1 MSCRFQL
8 AVSSPGGPVPVVRS
22 ARRSVGPVALERR
35 REFPVEQDKRH
46 DAGAVGPVDP
56 CVPGAALHDNIAWC
70 EFDLRLVE
78 DKMDPALENDAEIHG
93 FGAMHH

>member
-1 MSCRFQL
+1 M
-8 AVSSPGGPVPVVRS
+8 PVVGS
-22 ARRSVGPVALERR
+22 TRRSVGPVALERR
-35 REFPVEQDKRH
+35 REFPVEQDERH

-56 CVPGAALHDNIAWC
+56 CVPGAALHDNVARR
-70 EFDLRLVE
+70 EFDFGFVE